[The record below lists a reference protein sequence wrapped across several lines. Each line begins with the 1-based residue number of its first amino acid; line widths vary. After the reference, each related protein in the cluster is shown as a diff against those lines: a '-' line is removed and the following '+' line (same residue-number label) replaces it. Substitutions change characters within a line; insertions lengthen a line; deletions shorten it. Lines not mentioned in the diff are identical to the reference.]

1 MSEGPF
7 RLPAGG
13 HIDRAARIE
22 FRFDGHDYSGHG
34 GDTLASA
41 LLANGVRLVGRS
53 FKYHRPRGVMCAGVE
68 EPNALVTLGSG
79 ARREPNIPA
88 TMVELAPGLE
98 AASQNRWPSL
108 RFDVMAVNQ
117 LFAPLLSAGFY
128 YKTFKGPTRRSWL
141 LYEHVIRRA
150 AGLGKASTEP
160 DPDRYDTEYAFA
172 DVAVIG
178 AGPAGLAAAVAAQR
192 AGARVMLIE
201 QDFAPGG
208 GLLAEPAG
216 SEAAQWI
223 DTMQRELGTVLRLR
237 TTAFGLYDG
246 NMLGLVER
254 RNGETARQ
262 RLVLLRANSI
272 VFATGAMERP
282 LLFANNDRPGVMLAS
297 AVRNYLN
304 RFAVACG
311 RRAVIATEDDSA
323 YATARA
329 LAAAGVDVTLLD
341 ARPAGI
347 KAEFPVLPQARLLGV
362 KGGSAVHAAIVEVQG
377 RRMVI
382 PCDLVATCGGWTP
395 TIHLTSHLGVKPIY
409 REDIDAFVPG
419 RLGPGQFVAGAVTGA
434 FTTSEAIRAGEAAGR
449 EAAGVAG
456 RKASAESIPA
466 LSLADKTGPASSQ
479 ELFVPNGKVFI
490 DFQNDVT
497 TADIALAHR
506 EGFRSVEH
514 LKRYTTLGMGTDQGK
529 TANVA
534 ALKLMAAAR
543 GVPVAEA
550 GTTTFRP
557 PFSPVAVGALAGRAV
572 GQHFKPIRR
581 TPLHEWHIARG
592 AEMIEVG
599 LWKRPLNYPQAGEA
613 GEPAYVTEMRL
624 VRSAA
629 GMVDVSTLGKI
640 EVIGPDAVA
649 FLERIYV
656 NAIAKLKPGY
666 SRHVAM
672 LRDDGIVFDDGVLT
686 RLGPDRF
693 FLTTST
699 ARAPDVQSWF
709 EFLAQTAWPD
719 LKVHIVSVT
728 DQWAAIALAG
738 PLSGSILVAAFP
750 ALDTSDAALP
760 KMGSVEGRFAGAP
773 LRIHRMSYSGERA
786 YELYVGARQ
795 GEALAL
801 HLDAAG
807 APFGLK
813 PYGVDAMGALRIEKG
828 YAAGGEI
835 DGTTTL
841 EDIGLGMVAR
851 PGGGFVGDVLR
862 KRPALADPS
871 RRQLVGLE
879 CLKPDD
885 RLRSGA
891 ILFAEGAPRVGHGI
905 GHITAVTYSPD
916 LDRHI
921 ALALLAGG
929 PSMLDRT
936 VISASPVH
944 GEATPARV
952 VSPAFLDPQGT
963 RLDA

>member
-7 RLPAGG
+7 RLHAGG
-13 HIDRAARIE
+13 RIDRTAHVD
-22 FRFDGHDYSGHG
+22 FRFDGRDYRGHG

-53 FKYHRPRGVMCAGVE
+53 FKYHRPRGIITAGIE
-68 EPNALVTLGSG
+68 EPNALVTLGRG
-79 ARREPNIPA
+79 GRREPNIPA
-88 TMVELAPGLE
+88 TTVELAPGLE

-108 RFDVMAVNQ
+108 RFDAMAVNQ
-117 LFAPLLSAGFY
+117 LLAPLLSAGFY

-141 LYEHVIRRA
+141 IYEHFIRRA
-150 AGLGKASTEP
+150 AGLGVATTQP
-160 DPDRYDTEYAFA
+160 DPDHYDTEHAFA

-178 AGPAGLAAAVAAQR
+178 AGPAGLAAALAAAR
-192 AGARVMLIE
+192 AGARVTLIE
-201 QDFAPGG
+201 QDFEFGG
-208 GLLAEPAG
+208 ALLAEPAD
-216 SEAAQWI
+216 SEAAGWI
-223 DTMQRELGTVLRLR
+223 ASTRAELAAAPNVSLRPR

-246 NMLGLVER
+246 NMLGLVEQR
-254 RNGETARQ
+254 ANSREAARQ
-262 RLVLLRANSI
+262 RLVLLRADSV
-272 VFATGAMERP
+272 VFATGALERP
-282 LLFANNDRPGVMLAS
+282 LLFADNDRPGVMLAS
-297 AVRNYLN
+297 AVRTYLN
-304 RFAVACG
+304 RFGVACG
-311 RRAVIATEDDSA
+311 RRAVIASASDSGR
-323 YATARA
+323 ATARD
-329 LAAAGVDVTLLD
+329 LAAAGVEVTVVEP
-341 ARPAGI
+341 RS
-347 KAEFPVLPQARLLGV
+347 LLGV
-362 KGGSAVHAAIVEVQG
+362 TGGHGVRVALVEIEG
-377 RRMVI
+377 RRTTI
-382 PCDLVATCGGWTP
+382 PCDLVATSGGWTP
-395 TIHLTSHLGVKPIY
+395 TVHLTSHLVVKPVY

-419 RLGPGQFVAGAVTGA
+419 RLGSMQFVAGAVAGA
-434 FTTSEAIRAGEAAGR
+434 FTTAEAIRTGETAGR
-449 EAAGVAG
+449 EVAATLGHAG
-456 RKASAESIPA
+456 AAEGIATLQLTGEPSPTASP
-466 LSLADKTGPASSQ
+466 K
-479 ELFVPNGKVFI
+479 LFVPRGKVFVDI
-490 DFQNDVT
+490 QNDVT
-497 TADIALAHR
+497 AADVALAHR

-543 GVPVAEA
+543 GVSVPEA

-557 PFSPVAVGALAGRAV
+557 PYAPVAIGALAGRAV

-581 TPLHEWHIARG
+581 TPLDAWHGAHG
-592 AEMIEVG
+592 AEMIDVG
-599 LWKRPLNYPQAGEA
+599 PWKRPLNYPQASEA
-613 GEPAYVTEMRL
+613 GEPAYVTEMRH

-640 EVIGPDAVA
+640 EVVGPDAVA

-686 RLGPDRF
+686 RLAAERF

-699 ARAPDVQSWF
+699 ARAADVQSWF

-738 PLSGSILVAAFP
+738 PLSGRILAAALP

-760 KMGSVEGRFAGAP
+760 KMGSVEGRFAEAP

-795 GEALAL
+795 GEALAV
-801 HLDAAG
+801 HLEAAG

-851 PGGGFVGDVLR
+851 PGGGFVGAVLR
-862 KRPALADPS
+862 KRPALTDPA

-879 CLKPDD
+879 CVTPGG

-891 ILFAEGAPRVGHGI
+891 ILFNEGAPQVGHGI
-905 GHITAVTYSPD
+905 GHITAITYSPD
-916 LDRHI
+916 LGRHI
-921 ALALLAGG
+921 ALALLTGG
-929 PSMLDRT
+929 SSMIGRT
-936 VISASPVH
+936 VIAASPVH
-944 GEATPARV
+944 GETTPARV

-963 RLDA
+963 RLDV